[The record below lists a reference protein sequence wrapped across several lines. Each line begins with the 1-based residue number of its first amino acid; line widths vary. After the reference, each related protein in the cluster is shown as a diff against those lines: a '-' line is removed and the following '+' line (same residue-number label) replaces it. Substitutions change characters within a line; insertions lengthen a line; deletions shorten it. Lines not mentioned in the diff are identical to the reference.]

1 MATREQ
7 AIMIQEVYQAI
18 KDNGL
23 KNRKEL
29 NDFLLKDEEKYKE
42 HLKWISMDTIY
53 FSEKAADMMIDRCQ
67 KILNGD
73 DISWRTP
80 SELSNK
86 YNGILTQDIKKIE
99 RHYSKKHKS

>member
-1 MATREQ
+1 MATRQQ
-7 AIMIQEVYQAI
+7 AIMMQEVYQAI

-73 DISWRTP
+73 FSWRK
-80 SELSNK
+80 SSKSQKVNENS
-86 YNGILTQDIKKIE
+86 GIGL
-99 RHYSKKHKS
+99 